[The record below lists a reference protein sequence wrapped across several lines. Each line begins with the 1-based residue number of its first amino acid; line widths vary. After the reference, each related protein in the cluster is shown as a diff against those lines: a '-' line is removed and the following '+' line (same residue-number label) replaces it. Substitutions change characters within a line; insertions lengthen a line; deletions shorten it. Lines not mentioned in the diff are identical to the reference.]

1 MYRAGAA
8 VVAAT
13 LAVGGCAA
21 GGNTES
27 GDSARKEA
35 AAPAP
40 QKPGVGAGDR
50 ANPGAGKPNA
60 PGAPG
65 VARAPKAAA
74 PLHVIRTAELHLQVS
89 RVTESLARA
98 RTATEAAGGFVGNES
113 TERDASGYV
122 YSRVS
127 LRVPQDK
134 YSETLTFLENSG
146 GKLLARKAEAKDVT
160 DEVVDIDSRIK
171 SQRVSVARVQEF
183 MDRATKLSDVVAMEA
198 ELSSRQATLE
208 SLIAQQASLKDR
220 TGMATITLVLSEVP
234 PKKKPAPPEKD
245 DEPGFVDALGGGW
258 EAFVTTV
265 RWISMV
271 VGAVAPFAVTLG
283 LLYLL
288 WRKVVAPRLPAKRTR
303 TASAFPSY
311 PAAPGLPRQDRPADS
326 APGTAEPRTADPRT
340 TDGETPPRS

>member
-1 MYRAGAA
+1 M
-8 VVAAT
+8 
-13 LAVGGCAA
+13 
-21 GGNTES
+21 
-27 GDSARKEA
+27 
-35 AAPAP
+35 
-40 QKPGVGAGDR
+40 GAGDR